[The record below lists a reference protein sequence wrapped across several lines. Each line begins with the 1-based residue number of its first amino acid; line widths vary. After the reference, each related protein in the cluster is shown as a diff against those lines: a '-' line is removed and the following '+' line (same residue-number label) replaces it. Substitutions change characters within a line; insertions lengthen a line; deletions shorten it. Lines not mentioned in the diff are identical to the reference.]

1 MLAPVTK
8 LDDWKAAHSRPVVID
23 YCRWNE
29 ALEMTL
35 RANVDAAFTLMFLW
49 PRLLLRAVTG
59 V

>member
-35 RANVDAAFTLMFLW
+35 RANVDAAFTLTFLW
-49 PRLLLRAVTG
+49 PRILLRAVTG